1 MTDTLKPC
9 PFCGDTLMEYQ
20 ELQDAV
26 YCDNCFACGPFAA
39 TKREAEAEWN
49 DRAALVDDAKA
60 SADSARLDWLDARNA
75 SLNNHYGTNYGW
87 RLILSPN
94 VVRLMRDGH
103 ASVSGYLTDIDLH
116 DSEGGTRK
124 ARSCRDAID
133 AAMKDSKGGIH
144 QGTGVNDE

>member
-1 MTDTLKPC
+1 MPAMTREQIEEWRVEIAEKWIYRSPA
-9 PFCGDTLMEYQ
+9 PYRASV
-20 ELQDAV
+20 DARDATYNAV
-26 YCDNCFACGPFAA
+26 QALCDMAIAS
-39 TKREAEAEWN
+39 
-49 DRAALVDDAKA
+49 LDDAKA